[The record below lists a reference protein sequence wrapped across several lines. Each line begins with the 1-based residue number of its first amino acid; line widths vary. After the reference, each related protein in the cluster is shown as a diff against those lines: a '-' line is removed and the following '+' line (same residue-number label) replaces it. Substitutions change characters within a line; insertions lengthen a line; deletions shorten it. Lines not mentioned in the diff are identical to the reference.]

1 MLDLTETLDSLKAAG
16 IMTDSTL
23 PGTTPAVLISAEQAT
38 GPAFRVGFN
47 NFYVL
52 SRYNRSARY
61 SMAVTDLA
69 HAIAERVHD

>member
-1 MLDLTETLDSLKAAG
+1 MLIAA
-16 IMTDSTL
+16 D
-23 PGTTPAVLISAEQAT
+23 QAT

-61 SMAVTDLA
+61 SMAVDDLA
-69 HAIAERVHD
+69 HAIAARVHDARTD